1 MRRSRRRA
9 TSTTRSWISSRTK
22 LAGVTRRAAAAA
34 FLVLVAAISL
44 LLGAFLADPIGF
56 VGVLGEAGLRRA
68 GTHAE
73 SFRAPDGTRLR
84 VLVAGPLSVERPV
97 VLLHGLGADALYWT
111 ETIFALRRAG
121 RTVLAP
127 DAPGSGGSG
136 TPASPEG
143 FSLPARVAAVEAL
156 ATALRLDRFD
166 LVGHSLGGA
175 TAGLFSFAHP
185 ESVGRLVL
193 VDTAGFTAATDAEM
207 ERFRSVT
214 RPRDREGARRLLD
227 LLFFA
232 KPFPIPGAVA
242 DALARRYLAPN
253 VQTTIARAGQAG
265 VLLGR
270 EKELP
275 AGTALI
281 WGAEESLFPVTD
293 AEVAALKIR
302 GGTLATIP
310 GAGHDVPLEKNA
322 EFMRALLAA
331 LGRH

>member
-1 MRRSRRRA
+1 M
-9 TSTTRSWISSRTK
+9 
-22 LAGVTRRAAAAA
+22 TRRAAAAA
-34 FLVLVAAISL
+34 FLVLVAAASL
-44 LLGAFLADPIGF
+44 LAGLFLADPFGVAGF
-56 VGVLGEAGLRRA
+56 VAEAGLRRV

-73 SFRAPDGTRLR
+73 RFRAPDGTELR
-84 VLVAGPLSVERPV
+84 ALVTGPLSAGRPV

-111 ETIFALRRAG
+111 GTILSLRSAG
-121 RTVLAP
+121 RTVLAL
-127 DAPGSGGSG
+127 DAPGSGRSGS
-136 TPASPEG
+136 PATPEG

-175 TAGLFSFAHP
+175 TAGLFCLARP
-185 ESVGRLVL
+185 ERVGRLVL
-193 VDTAGFTAATDAEM
+193 VDAAGFTAATEAEM
-207 ERFRSVT
+207 ERFRRLT
-214 RPRDREGARRLLD
+214 RPRDREGARRLFD

-232 KPFPIPGAVA
+232 KPFPVPGALA

-253 VQTTIARAGQAG
+253 VQSTIAGAGQAG
-265 VLLGR
+265 VFLGR

-281 WGAEESLFPVTD
+281 WGAEESLFPVAD
-293 AEVAALKIR
+293 AETAAAKIR

-310 GAGHDVPLEKNA
+310 GAGHDVPLEKHM

-331 LGRH
+331 LGRP